1 MLRQERPR
9 CPPRPPP
16 DELCRQ
22 HCSLPVPAVSS
33 QSLLHPPGISTT
45 VKPSNLPTSG
55 TSSPHSPLQ
64 WGSLLT
70 QERVT
75 LLLGHWGLSHTPSP
89 LRDTRLGMHSH
100 SCWETSPGESS
111 IRINTQI
118 PQLRFQ
124 PLHVQD
130 QRVHPAH
137 LAELLPVRVW
147 DEGFQG
153 LETSIDALHPP
164 SLVAVGDFPAYPPL
178 LVPLGLRSQ
187 WDVGQAV
194 RETRG

>member
-1 MLRQERPR
+1 MSSASSAAL
-9 CPPRPPP
+9 CLSLVSPPRVRFTPGSPWGFHHG
-16 DELCRQ
+16 EMLQFAHLGNLTGC
-22 HCSLPVPAVSS
+22 
-33 QSLLHPPGISTT
+33 LLTP
-45 VKPSNLPTSG
+45 
-55 TSSPHSPLQ
+55 SPLQ
-64 WGSLLT
+64 WGPLLT
-70 QERVT
+70 QDCVT
-75 LLLGHWGLSHTPSP
+75 LLPGHWGLSHAPTP
-89 LRDTRLGMHSH
+89 LQDTRLGMHTH

-111 IRINTQI
+111 VTELTPKY
-118 PQLRFQ
+118 PQLHFQ
-124 PLHVQD
+124 PLHVRD

-153 LETSIDALHPP
+153 LEASIDALHPP

-187 WDVGQAV
+187 WDVGQAA